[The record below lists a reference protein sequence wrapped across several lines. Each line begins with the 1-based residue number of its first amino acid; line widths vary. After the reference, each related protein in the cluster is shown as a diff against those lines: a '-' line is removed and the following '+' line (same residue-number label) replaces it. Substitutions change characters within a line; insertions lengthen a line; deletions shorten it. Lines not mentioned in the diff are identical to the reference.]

1 MSLPHI
7 RVDEVMRTIK
17 ATVMIGSVQIRINN
31 SIDTEHDLMSLE
43 MSSIKSF
50 NVIQNPGLRYGD
62 GIGMVINILTKR
74 AERGY
79 TIGGSE
85 FISATTMLNRS
96 SAYAK
101 FNSNNHEFSFDYS
114 YKMSNESDSYYIE
127 NDDYTLNDESLY
139 TVTRKDKTD
148 KNKNTNN
155 ALTLKYSMA
164 EPEKFN
170 LQIALSGEISDMP
183 YNSKTRTEITQS
195 DVVNLINIENKSHA
209 ATPQLDIY
217 LNANLHHR
225 QSIIANAVVSYRKES
240 YNYNHNYSTPYTY
253 DADSRFYSL
262 ATEFIYEKQWKSL
275 TLSLGD
281 KYNRFYSNDKYTGD
295 ISVNNKLYRSQNYL
309 YSQLSGTFGKFS
321 FKGGIGYDGIR
332 YQHGDKKYN
341 YYQIIPKVL
350 LSYNLCKEI
359 NLSYNFQMRQNIPRL
374 VIINDIMT
382 KLNDME
388 YSKGNPEIKPGKRY
402 EQTVIASLQTKRLQS
417 NLMGM
422 YRMNPDTWM
431 DDISRT
437 DDNKF
442 IYSKKNK
449 GDCNMIYVSDYT
461 TIQIV
466 PNKLEFTLQCSF
478 IRCFNITN
486 SFTHYY
492 SAWMGGVDLQAYI
505 GNFTISAHG
514 DNGWKFMEGE
524 NKGHNSGT
532 TYITAGYKLGKWGNL
547 TLMWQNMLDKQYI
560 RQLAWIMNQD
570 VKKSITF
577 YEPYSGNMINIRL
590 SVNISK
596 GRKYR
601 GIKRTMNNSSIE
613 STTVKVN

>member
-1 MSLPHI
+1 
-7 RVDEVMRTIK
+7 
-17 ATVMIGSVQIRINN
+17 
-31 SIDTEHDLMSLE
+31 
-43 MSSIKSF
+43 
-50 NVIQNPGLRYGD
+50 
-62 GIGMVINILTKR
+62 
-74 AERGY
+74 
-79 TIGGSE
+79 
-85 FISATTMLNRS
+85 
-96 SAYAK
+96 
-101 FNSNNHEFSFDYS
+101 
-114 YKMSNESDSYYIE
+114 
-127 NDDYTLNDESLY
+127 
-139 TVTRKDKTD
+139 
-148 KNKNTNN
+148 
-155 ALTLKYSMA
+155 
-164 EPEKFN
+164 
-170 LQIALSGEISDMP
+170 
-183 YNSKTRTEITQS
+183 
-195 DVVNLINIENKSHA
+195 
-209 ATPQLDIY
+209 
-217 LNANLHHR
+217 
-225 QSIIANAVVSYRKES
+225 
-240 YNYNHNYSTPYTY
+240 
-253 DADSRFYSL
+253 
-262 ATEFIYEKQWKSL
+262 
-275 TLSLGD
+275 
-281 KYNRFYSNDKYTGD
+281 
-295 ISVNNKLYRSQNYL
+295 
-309 YSQLSGTFGKFS
+309 
-321 FKGGIGYDGIR
+321 
-332 YQHGDKKYN
+332 
-341 YYQIIPKVL
+341 
-350 LSYNLCKEI
+350 
-359 NLSYNFQMRQNIPRL
+359 
-374 VIINDIMT
+374 MT

-388 YSKGNPEIKPGKRY
+388 YSKGNPEIRPGKRY